1 MHETLTN
8 FISSYGYI
16 SVFVLVALES
26 LGIPLP
32 GETALITAAAFAGSG
47 RSSIYI
53 LVPVAAIAAIL
64 GDNCGY
70 WIGRKGGLRLV
81 RRYGRA
87 LHVDETKIERAR
99 EFFDNYGAKTV
110 FFGRFIALL
119 RTWAAV
125 LAGVACMRYA
135 VFMFYNALGGVIW
148 ATLFGTLGFVFGR
161 NLPKLEHYLG
171 QASLALALLAA
182 LVVALLLSARW
193 FRNHSSQLSADISAI
208 AERIGSSQTLVHF
221 RQRHPQ
227 AWEFIVRRFQPGEY
241 LGLHLT
247 IGLLVSGVALWLFG
261 GITEDVIHHD
271 PLTQFD
277 ITLMQCFHAHTTPTG
292 LIIFRTISLLGS
304 PLVMTCL
311 GILVA
316 AVLAVRRLWFVFAGW
331 VAAFGGAGVLD
342 TLLKH
347 IIRRPRP
354 VYAADILHEA
364 SFSFPSGHAMGSLV
378 GYGMLAYVVLVLWV
392 TDWRLRVFVVLT
404 TCVLVLA
411 IGISRLYLGV
421 HYFSDVVG
429 GYAAGILWLTT
440 CITGVELARRQRQ
453 PYLRTDL
460 LARH

>member
-16 SVFVLVALES
+16 AVFVLVALES

-47 RSSIYI
+47 RLSIYI

-81 RRYGRA
+81 RRYGRV
-87 LHVDETKIERAR
+87 LHVDETKIERTR
-99 EFFDNYGAKTV
+99 EFFDKYGAKTV

-125 LAGVACMRYA
+125 LAGVACMRYV

-148 ATLFGTLGFVFGR
+148 AALFGTLGFVFGR
-161 NLPKLEHYLG
+161 NLPKLEHYVG

-182 LVVALLLSARW
+182 LVVALFLGARW
-193 FRNHSSQLSADISAI
+193 FRNHSSQISAGISAI
-208 AERIGSSQTLVHF
+208 ADRIGSSQTLVRF
-221 RQRHPQ
+221 RQRYPQ
-227 AWEFIVRRFQPGEY
+227 LWEFIVRRFQPGEY

-247 IGLLVSGVALWLFG
+247 IGLLVSVAALWLFG

-271 PLTQFD
+271 PLTLFD
-277 ITLMQCFHAHTTPTG
+277 ITLLQGFHAHITPTG
-292 LIIFRTISLLGS
+292 LTIFKRISLFGS
-304 PLVMTCL
+304 PSVMAAL
-311 GILVA
+311 GVFVA
-316 AVLAVRRLWFVFAGW
+316 AILAIRRSWFLFAGW
-331 VAAFGGAGVLD
+331 AAAFGGAGVLD
-342 TLLKH
+342 MLLKH

-354 VYAADILHEA
+354 IYAADILHDS

-378 GYGMLAYVVLVLWV
+378 GYGMLAYVILILWV
-392 TDWRLRVFVVLT
+392 TQWRLRVFVVLT
-404 TCVLVLA
+404 TCVLILA

-429 GYAAGILWLTT
+429 GYAAGVLWLAT
-440 CITGVELARRQRQ
+440 CITGVEIARRQSRD
-453 PYLRTDL
+453 LR
-460 LARH
+460 

>member
-1 MHETLTN
+1 MHQTLTN
-8 FISSYGYI
+8 FISSYGYVA
-16 SVFVLVALES
+16 VFVLVGLES

-47 RSSIYI
+47 RLSIYI
-53 LVPVAAIAAIL
+53 LVPVAAIAAIV

-70 WIGRKGGLRLV
+70 WIGRKGGLRLI
-81 RRYGRA
+81 RRYGRL
-87 LHVDETKIERAR
+87 LHVDESEIERAR
-99 EFFDNYGAKTV
+99 KFFDKYGAKTV
-110 FFGRFIALL
+110 FLGRFIALL

-125 LAGVACMRYA
+125 LAGVACMRYT

-148 ATLFGTLGFVFGR
+148 ATLFGALGYVFGR
-161 NLPKLEHYLG
+161 NLPKLEHYVG

-182 LVVALLLSARW
+182 LVVVLFLGARW
-193 FRNHSSQLSADISAI
+193 FRNHSSQISAHISSI
-208 AERIGSSQTLVHF
+208 ADRIGSSQTLVRF

-227 AWEFIVRRFQPGEY
+227 AWEFIVQRFEPGEY

-247 IGLLVSGVALWLFG
+247 MGLTVSIAALWLFG

-277 ITLMQCFHAHTTPTG
+277 ITLLQWFHAHTTASG
-292 LIIFRTISLLGS
+292 LTVFRAISFLGS
-304 PLVMTCL
+304 PLLMTSL
-311 GILVA
+311 GLIVAAILVF
-316 AVLAVRRLWFVFAGW
+316 RRSWFLLAGW
-331 VAAFGGAGVLD
+331 AAAFAGAGVLD

-347 IIRRPRP
+347 IIHRPRP
-354 VYAADILHEA
+354 IYAADIMHDY

-378 GYGMLAYVVLVLWV
+378 GYGMLAYVIVAFWV
-392 TDWRLRVFVVLT
+392 KNWILRALVVLGL
-404 TCVLVLA
+404 CVLVVA

-453 PYLRTDL
+453 SL
-460 LARH
+460 LSN